1 MALEILE
8 ELDIKPRDAVMVGD
22 TTFDIQMAS
31 NANTFNIAVT
41 YGVHK
46 KEQFA
51 AFNPTAYLE
60 EISQLTSL
68 VINQNNQKII

>member
-1 MALEILE
+1 
-8 ELDIKPRDAVMVGD
+8 MVGD

-31 NANTFNIAVT
+31 NANFDSIAVT

-51 AFNPTAYLE
+51 ACNPTAYLE
-60 EISQLTSL
+60 EISQLTAL
-68 VINQNNQKII
+68 VLDKN